1 MIRTT
6 QLTIGHE
13 NGQIFDE
20 GTYTVTIDDEGG
32 GEFVVI
38 EEVQDTGTGKIR
50 VDATTWPE
58 LVRAVGQLLS
68 EARP

>member
-6 QLTIGHE
+6 QLTIGPE
-13 NGQIFDE
+13 KGQIFDE
-20 GTYTVTIDDEGG
+20 GTYTVTIEDEGG

-38 EEVQDTGTGKIR
+38 EEQHDTGSGKIR

-58 LVRAVGQLLS
+58 LAQAVGQLLS